1 MQSILK
7 MTGGLCAARFF
18 CIILRELNIVHFTLF
33 SQKSGQIL
41 NLHPII
47 KNEKPTKNP
56 TKKVQRHKR
65 KAPHFLKGVC
75 RKSIKSDYSAIGVAS
90 ERAVFIS
97 VVLVVV

>member
-47 KNEKPTKNP
+47 KTIS
-56 TKKVQRHKR
+56 RHKLPS
-65 KAPHFLKGVC
+65 KSAAP
-75 RKSIKSDYSAIGVAS
+75 
-90 ERAVFIS
+90 
-97 VVLVVV
+97 